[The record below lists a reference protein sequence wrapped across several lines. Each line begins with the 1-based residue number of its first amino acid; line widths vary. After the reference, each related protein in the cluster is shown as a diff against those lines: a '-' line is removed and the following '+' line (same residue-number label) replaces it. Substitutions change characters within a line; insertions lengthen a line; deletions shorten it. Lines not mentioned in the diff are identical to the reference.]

1 MSLDV
6 VASEASAPDATLVPE
21 WASDRLRVFPAAV
34 AKDACE
40 RIVERCDAL
49 KLEPGPLHNNT
60 TGGRFYD
67 PSFRLTSVGWLAER
81 DWIYDLMYGY
91 AEQVN
96 RDWGFIL
103 GDADHLQYA
112 VYQKND
118 FFEHHKDMLRVRTGT
133 IRKVSVVLQLDPP
146 EAYRGGRLDFLD
158 DDYGPFRLDAFA
170 AQGSVAVFASLLKH
184 RVTPI
189 KEGKR
194 RSLTAW
200 FKGPP
205 FR

>member
-1 MSLDV
+1 MS
-6 VASEASAPDATLVPE
+6 AGGEGVP
-21 WASDRLRVFPAAV
+21 AFADDRLRLFPAAV
-34 AKDACE
+34 AGETCK
-40 RIVERCDAL
+40 RIIERCDGLEL
-49 KLEPGPLHNNT
+49 KPGSLHDNG

-67 PSFRLTSVGWLAER
+67 PHFRMTSVGWLAER
-81 DWIYDLMYGY
+81 DWIYDLMNGF
-91 AEQVN
+91 AEAAN
-96 RDWGFIL
+96 KDWGYVL
-103 GDADHLQYA
+103 GEADQLQYA
-112 VYQKND
+112 VYRRND

-133 IRKVSVVLQLDPP
+133 IRKLSVVLQLDPP

-158 DDYGPFRLDAFA
+158 DDFGPFRLDAFA
-170 AQGSVAVFASLLKH
+170 PQGSVAVFASLLKH
-184 RVTPI
+184 RVTPV

>member
-1 MSLDV
+1 MSGADV
-6 VASEASAPDATLVPE
+6 GERSAAEGALVPE
-21 WASDRLRVFPAAV
+21 WAADRLQVIPAAV
-34 AKDACE
+34 AAATCA
-40 RIVERCDAL
+40 RIIARGDTLEL
-49 KLEPGPLHNNT
+49 KPGSLYSNA
-60 TGGRFYD
+60 TGGRFYN

-96 RDWGFIL
+96 RDWGFVL

-112 VYQKND
+112 VYQKSD

-146 EAYRGGRLDFLD
+146 EAYRGGRLEFLD
-158 DDYGPFRLDAFA
+158 DDFGLFRVDAFA